1 MTQLALREDI
11 DGVAIVTFN
20 RPEKLNAINREMWDV
35 LFQAIDDLRDN
46 DDLRVLLIKAK
57 GRYFSAGVD
66 IGGMNAAGPEA
77 AESPRR
83 ESGIETRRGYRTSL
97 HVHFDEMEA
106 IEKPIVVAVQGPC
119 LGGALEMAGSAD
131 FRLAGKSAAFGLPEI
146 DIGVIAGSGGTSRIT
161 RLVGPAWSKWFSVAG
176 EKVDSQTALM
186 MGLVQA
192 VYPDDELEK
201 RVWEFCQR
209 LMSRPREVQGLAKLA
224 VELCWDLDR
233 QQARH
238 VERIANTM
246 LMQSDEHKELVQA
259 FLNRKK

>member
-1 MTQLALREDI
+1 M
-11 DGVAIVTFN
+11 
-20 RPEKLNAINREMWDV
+20 
-35 LFQAIDDLRDN
+35 
-46 DDLRVLLIKAK
+46 
-57 GRYFSAGVD
+57 
-66 IGGMNAAGPEA
+66 
-77 AESPRR
+77 
-83 ESGIETRRGYRTSL
+83 
-97 HVHFDEMEA
+97 
-106 IEKPIVVAVQGPC
+106 
-119 LGGALEMAGSAD
+119 
-131 FRLAGKSAAFGLPEI
+131 
-146 DIGVIAGSGGTSRIT
+146 
-161 RLVGPAWSKWFSVAG
+161 AG

-201 RVWEFCQR
+201 QVWEFCQR

-246 LMQSDEHKELVQA
+246 LMQSDEHKELVQG